1 MKQFHMKPEEYVF
14 AKLALDS
21 SKVIAFPT
29 ETVMGLGVYFDDFIA
44 YQNLNAIKNRPEDKP
59 YTMMVADRDD
69 IEKYAFIDDRAKK
82 IIHSLMPGEVTLLL
96 KAKNNVPSYVTHGT
110 GIIGI
115 RIPNLDDLRGFLRAI
130 GRPLLVPS
138 ANKSGEKPAMSSSEV
153 KKIFTDEL
161 GYVFDGEANSGR
173 PSTIIDLS
181 GDEVKIIREGNVSLE
196 TVLNIIK

>member
-110 GIIGI
+110 GVIGI

-153 KKIFTDEL
+153 KQIFTDEL
-161 GYVFDGEANSGR
+161 GYVFNGEANSGR

>member
-1 MKQFHMKPEEYVF
+1 MKPEEYVF

-153 KKIFTDEL
+153 KQIFTDEL

>member
-1 MKQFHMKPEEYVF
+1 MKPEEYVF

-110 GIIGI
+110 GVIGI

-153 KKIFTDEL
+153 KQIFTDEL
-161 GYVFDGEANSGR
+161 GYVFNGEANSGR

>member
-1 MKQFHMKPEEYVF
+1 MKPEEYVF

>member
-1 MKQFHMKPEEYVF
+1 MKPEEYVF

-110 GIIGI
+110 GVIGI

-161 GYVFDGEANSGR
+161 GYVFNGEANSGR

>member
-1 MKQFHMKPEEYVF
+1 MKPEEYVF

-69 IEKYAFIDDRAKK
+69 VEKYAFIDDRAKK

-153 KKIFTDEL
+153 KQIFTDEL

>member
-1 MKQFHMKPEEYVF
+1 M
-14 AKLALDS
+14 
-21 SKVIAFPT
+21 
-29 ETVMGLGVYFDDFIA
+29 
-44 YQNLNAIKNRPEDKP
+44 
-59 YTMMVADRDD
+59 
-69 IEKYAFIDDRAKK
+69 
-82 IIHSLMPGEVTLLL
+82 TLLL

-110 GIIGI
+110 GVIGI